1 MARLTKKERQT
12 AAGATPSYTPV
23 PGPKVPHHNK
33 KIPEH
38 LRSRPDI
45 YLADGRTLEQPRLP
59 PLFGRLGEAVERA
72 PNAEELELDDPD
84 LWAPDRTPPP
94 QESTQHSR
102 KRAAQW
108 RRWQEDVIPYL
119 IDHYIRLLHETKSL
133 RDMPTSTPCAPVC
146 SCGKQSRKVAIVRF
160 TCMYTSLFPSFL

>member
-1 MARLTKKERQT
+1 MARLTKKERQ
-12 AAGATPSYTPV
+12 AAAAATPSYTPL

-59 PLFGRLGEAVERA
+59 PLFGRLREAVERA

-119 IDHYIRLLHETKSL
+119 IDHYVRLLHETKSL
-133 RDMPTSTPCAPVC
+133 RDMPTSVSCPPVC
-146 SCGKQSRKVAIVRF
+146 SCGKQTRKVAIVRF
-160 TCMYTSLFPSFL
+160 TCTYPSPYLPFL